1 VRDDDDDDDD
11 DDYDDNFDD
20 VSCSFGYESLYCII
34 IIITSLIVMIT
45 KIITH
50 YHCHSLTI
58 SSSPIIIMIGTDMG
72 AGHSKLSNRYQ
83 YLSACFWSFYAD
95 FPHIVVAVKSKEDQV
110 GCDGSRDY
118 DETDC

>member
-1 VRDDDDDDDD
+1 VRDDDDDDD
-11 DDYDDNFDD
+11 DD

-34 IIITSLIVMIT
+34 IIIITSIIVMIT

-50 YHCHSLTI
+50 YDCHSLTI

-110 GCDGSRDY
+110 SCDGSRDY

>member
-1 VRDDDDDDDD
+1 MMMMMIMMMMIPLVLSDMNH
-11 DDYDDNFDD
+11 YI
-20 VSCSFGYESLYCII
+20 II
-34 IIITSLIVMIT
+34 IIITTIIVMIT
-45 KIITH
+45 KIITQ
-50 YHCHSLTI
+50 YCHSLTI

-110 GCDGSRDY
+110 GCEGSK
-118 DETDC
+118 